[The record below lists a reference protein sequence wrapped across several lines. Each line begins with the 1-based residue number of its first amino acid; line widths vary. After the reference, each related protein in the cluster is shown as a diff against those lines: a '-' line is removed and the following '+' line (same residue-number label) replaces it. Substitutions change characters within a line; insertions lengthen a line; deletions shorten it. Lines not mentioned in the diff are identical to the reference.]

1 VGSSATD
8 GRLVL
13 LFKLLSSGMPAAGSL
28 QLLAV
33 SLALSRWYDIR
44 HGLVNENK
52 LFFPLYQP

>member
-1 VGSSATD
+1 
-8 GRLVL
+8 
-13 LFKLLSSGMPAAGSL
+13 
-28 QLLAV
+28 LLAV